1 MRINKPLDK
10 ILNSEVKVKILR
22 FLCRTEAEWN
32 GRQIAKEI
40 KITPATCH
48 KALRELNFE
57 QVLLLKNVGKS
68 YLYRLNKENFLISA
82 LLKPLYEKE
91 NQLHREVYKAIIENI
106 NPIAKK
112 NIVSIAVFGS
122 IQVKKEQPT
131 SDIDLLI
138 LVSDKKYKV
147 QIEENFEKVN
157 RNIFDKFGN
166 VVSPYIQT
174 TAEFKLKYKKGLPLI
189 KKILRSHNLLFGKDL
204 EGII

>member
-22 FLCRTEAEWN
+22 FLCRTEVEWN

-40 KITPATCH
+40 KISPAACH
-48 KALRELNFE
+48 KALRELNDE

-68 YLYRLNKENFLISA
+68 YLYRLNKKNFLISS

-91 NQLHREVYKAIIENI
+91 DQIHREVYKAIIENI
-106 NPIAKK
+106 SPTAIK

-122 IQVKKEQPT
+122 IQVKKERPT

-138 LVSDKKYKV
+138 LVSDKKYKT
-147 QIEENFEKVN
+147 QIDENFEKVN

-166 VVSPYIQT
+166 VISPYIQT
-174 TAEFKLKYKKGLPLI
+174 VDEFKLKYRKGLPLI
-189 KKILRSHNLLFGKDL
+189 KKLLRSHNLLFGKAL